1 MYLYEYYTTLKLYEK
16 VLVLFECEADK
27 SFINAVF
34 ELLLERLETDE
45 VGALAA
51 LLEAAGEA
59 EARLKWAV
67 VHSKVR
73 VPVPV
78 SFIHTEENSQFSSTR
93 RNVYIVHN
101 CYAGTD
107 QNYQ

>member
-1 MYLYEYYTTLKLYEK
+1 M
-16 VLVLFECEADK
+16 LVLFECEADK

-34 ELLLERLETDE
+34 ELLLERLATDE
-45 VGALAA
+45 VGTLAA

-59 EARLKWAV
+59 EARLECAV

-78 SFIHTEENSQFSSTR
+78 SYIYTEENSQFSSTR
-93 RNVYIVHN
+93 RNSYIVHN

-107 QNYQ
+107 QNYH